1 MSSSWPSGGS
11 CGKRRFLD
19 FWPKVEYFEAVGID
33 EEDHMFLI
41 GPLGH
46 QELLIILA
54 LALLI
59 FGAKKLP
66 DLGKS
71 LGEGIKNFKKSI
83 SSKEKDDASSDK
95 PVPPAKDE

>member
-1 MSSSWPSGGS
+1 
-11 CGKRRFLD
+11 
-19 FWPKVEYFEAVGID
+19 
-33 EEDHMFLI
+33 MFLI

-46 QELLIILA
+46 QELLIILG

-66 DLGKS
+66 ELGKS

-83 SSKEKDDASSDK
+83 SHKDETPSDK
-95 PVPPAKDE
+95 PVPPPKDE

>member
-1 MSSSWPSGGS
+1 
-11 CGKRRFLD
+11 
-19 FWPKVEYFEAVGID
+19 
-33 EEDHMFLI
+33 MFLL
-41 GPLGH
+41 GPIGH

-71 LGEGIKNFKKSI
+71 LGEGIKNFKKSV
-83 SSKEKDDASSDK
+83 SGKEKSDSSSDK
-95 PVPPAKDE
+95 PAPPEKDE

>member
-1 MSSSWPSGGS
+1 
-11 CGKRRFLD
+11 
-19 FWPKVEYFEAVGID
+19 
-33 EEDHMFLI
+33 MFLI

-83 SSKEKDDASSDK
+83 SSKEKDDASFDK

>member
-1 MSSSWPSGGS
+1 
-11 CGKRRFLD
+11 
-19 FWPKVEYFEAVGID
+19 
-33 EEDHMFLI
+33 MFLI

-46 QELLIILA
+46 QELLLILA

-71 LGEGIKNFKKSI
+71 LGEGIKNFKKSLGG
-83 SSKEKDDASSDK
+83 KEKDDTSSDK
-95 PVPPAKDE
+95 PISPSKDE

>member
-1 MSSSWPSGGS
+1 
-11 CGKRRFLD
+11 
-19 FWPKVEYFEAVGID
+19 
-33 EEDHMFLI
+33 MFLI

-83 SSKEKDDASSDK
+83 SSKEKDETSSDK
-95 PVPPAKDE
+95 PVPPPKDE